1 MSSGGRASS
10 LKKDGVRC
18 VKDYNVN
25 TLTSIFVSLCY
36 NGRLPAKHFRAS
48 LHGLLVRSAKCRE
61 LQRDTRYI
69 REKSLLLA
77 FVPLHSLL

>member
-25 TLTSIFVSLCY
+25 TLTSILVSLCY
-36 NGRLPAKHFRAS
+36 NGHTDRAS
-48 LHGLLVRSAKCRE
+48 LRGLLVRSANLRE

-69 REKSLLLA
+69 RENPLLLA